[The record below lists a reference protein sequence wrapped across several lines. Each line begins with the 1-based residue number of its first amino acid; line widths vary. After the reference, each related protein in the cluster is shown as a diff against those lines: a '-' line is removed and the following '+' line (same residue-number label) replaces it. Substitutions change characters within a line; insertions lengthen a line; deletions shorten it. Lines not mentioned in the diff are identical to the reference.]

1 MADINWPIGTMA
13 KKKAD
18 RSWSIESDFFH
29 LARIA
34 LKGDRADAIALVRRA
49 AHRAAQTD
57 RELANRLAGL
67 IEVEHGA
74 DPRRG
79 VTPKPIP
86 VDGDSRLQLVRREFP
101 VEMEFEP
108 VWPPSVSQELES
120 VLAEREREDDLA
132 RAGLAPTRSLLFTGP
147 PGVGKTLA
155 SRWLATQLRRPLIT
169 LDLSAVMSS
178 FLGRTGT
185 NLRTVLDYARREPSV
200 LLLDEF
206 DAIAKRRDDASEV
219 GELKRLVTVLLQAI
233 DDWPAASILIAATNH
248 AELLDPA
255 VWRRFDRVVPFPL
268 PSEEDIAQA
277 AKIFAGS
284 APELDQLSKALALT
298 FAGSTFAELARQL
311 IATRR
316 RSIIGDLELPAA
328 LEQMI
333 ASVMDS
339 KPAETRRS
347 TATALVEA
355 GYSQR
360 KAHELT
366 GVSRDTIRRRLQEGT
381 TS

>member
-1 MADINWPIGTMA
+1 MT
-13 KKKAD
+13 KRKAD

-74 DPRRG
+74 DP
-79 VTPKPIP
+79 TPKPIP
-86 VDGDSRLQLVRREFP
+86 VGDSQLQLVRREFP
-101 VEMEFEP
+101 VDMEIEP

-120 VLAEREREDDLA
+120 VLVEREREGDLA

-155 SRWLATQLRRPLIT
+155 SRWLATQLRLPLIT
-169 LDLSAVMSS
+169 LDLSAVMSR
-178 FLGRTGT
+178 FLGRTGA
-185 NLRTVLDYARREPSV
+185 NLRVVLDYARREPSV
-200 LLLDEF
+200 LLLDEL
-206 DAIAKRRDDASEV
+206 DAIAKRRDDALEV

-233 DDWPAASILIAATNH
+233 EDWPAASILIAATNH
-248 AELLDPA
+248 AELLDRA

-277 AKIFAGS
+277 VKIFAGS

-333 ASVMDS
+333 ASMMHS
-339 KPAETRRS
+339 KPAKTRRS
-347 TATALVEA
+347 TAAALVEA
-355 GYSQR
+355 GYSRR

-366 GVSRDTIRRRLQEGT
+366 GVSRDTIRRRLQEA
-381 TS
+381 SD

>member
-1 MADINWPIGTMA
+1 MNGEKLD
-13 KKKAD
+13 KY
-18 RSWSIESDFFH
+18 WSIKSEFVH

-34 LKGDRADAIALVRRA
+34 LKGDRADAVALVRRA
-49 AHRAAQTD
+49 AHRAAKTD
-57 RELANRLAGL
+57 EHLARCLTDL
-67 IEVEHGA
+67 VGA

-79 VTPKPIP
+79 VLPKPIP
-86 VDGDSRLQLVRREFP
+86 VDGDSRLELARREYP
-101 VEMEFEP
+101 VAMEFEP
-108 VWPPSVSQELES
+108 VWPSSVATELDS
-120 VLAEREREDDLA
+120 VLAERAREEDLA

-155 SRWLATQLRRPLIT
+155 SRWLANRLRRPLIT

-178 FLGRTGT
+178 FLGRTGS
-185 NLRTVLDYARREPSV
+185 NLRTVLDYARREPSI

-206 DAIAKRRDDASEV
+206 DAIAKRRDDASEI

-233 DDWPAASILIAATNH
+233 DDWPAASVLIAATNH

-255 VWRRFDRVVPFPL
+255 VWRRFDRVIAFPL
-268 PSEEDIAQA
+268 PCQKDIAAA

-284 APELDQLSKALALT
+284 APELERLSNALAVT

-316 RSIIGDLELPAA
+316 RSIIGDIDLPIA
-328 LEQMI
+328 LEEMI
-333 ASVMDS
+333 ASVVQS
-339 KPAETRRS
+339 KPAEARR
-347 TATALVEA
+347 TAAVALVAA

-360 KAHELT
+360 QAKVLT
-366 GVSRDTIRRRLQEGT
+366 GVSRDTIRRRLQNGAT
-381 TS
+381 K